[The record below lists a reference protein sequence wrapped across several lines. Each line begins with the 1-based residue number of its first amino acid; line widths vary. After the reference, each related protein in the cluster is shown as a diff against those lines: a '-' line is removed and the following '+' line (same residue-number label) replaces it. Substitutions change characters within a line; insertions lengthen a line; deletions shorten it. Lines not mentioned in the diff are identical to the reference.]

1 MKASR
6 EQDFERLESLLTEDV
21 VMMAPGADF
30 VRGRD
35 AVRNQR
41 RVVATDGPG
50 IEILSYSFDF
60 EEVEILGEYAF
71 EWGTLSGRTKLSDGT
86 VRDEHYKLL
95 RILRR
100 DPDGWKVHRAIW
112 NTLDV

>member
-1 MKASR
+1 MLASYSIQSPDEIR
-6 EQDFERLESLLTEDV
+6 ARSH
-21 VMMAPGADF
+21 
-30 VRGRD
+30 RGRD
-35 AVRNQR
+35 
-41 RVVATDGPG
+41 
-50 IEILSYSFDF
+50 
-60 EEVEILGEYAF
+60 YAF

-112 NTLDV
+112 NTLGI